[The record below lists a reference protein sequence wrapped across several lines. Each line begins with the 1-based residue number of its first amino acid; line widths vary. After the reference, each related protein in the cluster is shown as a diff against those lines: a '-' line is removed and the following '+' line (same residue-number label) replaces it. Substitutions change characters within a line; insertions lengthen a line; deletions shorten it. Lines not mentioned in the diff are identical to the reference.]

1 MSSLYIH
8 IPFCVE
14 KCAYCNFFSIT
25 DLSLQE
31 RYVESLCKEMRF
43 RANYL
48 SDKLIDTLYFG
59 GGTPSVFSPE
69 SIEKIIGQ
77 IDAVFS
83 LKSDAE
89 ISLEANPN
97 NLNEDYFKRL
107 SQTSINRLSI
117 GIQSFNDEHLQVL
130 GRIHSGRQAEI
141 CLELADKYGFKN
153 LSIDLMYGYPL
164 LTEKQWVA
172 NLEKLR
178 HVNHLSCYCLSLEA
192 NSVLYKQVK
201 SGKYCLPNEEN
212 ALNQYDILTDFAK
225 SNNFLHYEISNF
237 CKPNQFSRHNTAYWQ
252 NKAYLGLGTAA
263 HSFNLVE
270 RQWNIADVKTYID
283 TLSATNT
290 AEEWEMVKDK
300 LSEKE
305 HLTPA
310 MQFNEYL
317 MTSLRTCWGCD
328 LNFVKKHF
336 GESFYLSLQQNINR
350 LNKDCYSIENEYL
363 ILSERGFL
371 LADAIA
377 GDLFV

>member
-1 MSSLYIH
+1 M
-8 IPFCVE
+8 C
-14 KCAYCNFFSIT
+14 
-25 DLSLQE
+25 
-31 RYVESLCKEMRF
+31 F
-43 RANYL
+43 RADYL
-48 SDKLIDTLYFG
+48 PDKLIDTLYFG

-117 GIQSFNDEHLQVL
+117 GIQSFNDEHLQIL

-201 SGKYCLPNEEN
+201 SGKYCLPSEEN

-283 TLSATNT
+283 ILSATNT

-305 HLTPA
+305 HLTSA

-328 LNFVKKHF
+328 LNFVKKHV
-336 GESFYLSLQQNINR
+336 GETLYLSLQQNINR
-350 LNKDCYSIENEYL
+350 LNKDCYSIENENL